1 MQTQKDTEIL
11 NGTNEIACLK
21 RAIEQSNS
29 SLSEKDAELKGLR
42 SQNDELQ
49 VRIERTSKCASELI
63 MTETTSTLFV

>member
-21 RAIEQSNS
+21 RVIEQSNS
-29 SLSEKDAELKGLR
+29 SLSEKDAELKVLR

-63 MTETTSTLFV
+63 MTE

>member
-42 SQNDELQ
+42 SQNYELQ
-49 VRIERTSKCASELI
+49 VRIERSSKSACKLI
-63 MTETTSTLFV
+63 IIDTTSTLFV